1 MYCASHQGMAMHF
14 SKVKTSS
21 FIFFH
26 HLSFLS
32 FTRTLTSHA
41 AMSNSF
47 LAIETFHLPA
57 SEALSYA
64 LSSILF
70 SKQESKQESKQKR
83 DSHSAIIISW
93 GKENCVNYLMWCNHH
108 FSYHHHYSISKRH
121 TYISR
126 ISFVWILSLMYYH

>member
-1 MYCASHQGMAMHF
+1 MLCIVHLIKGWPCIF
-14 SKVKTSS
+14 PKSKHPVS
-21 FIFFH
+21 FFFH

-32 FTRTLTSHA
+32 FTRTLTSHIVA

-70 SKQESKQESKQKR
+70 SKQAKQ
-83 DSHSAIIISW
+83 A
-93 GKENCVNYLMWCNHH
+93 KERRREIATVP
-108 FSYHHHYSISKRH
+108 
-121 TYISR
+121 
-126 ISFVWILSLMYYH
+126 